1 MSSNNYNSKKSKGV
15 GLLTV
20 IGIVFIILK
29 LCGVIRWNWFWVLC
43 PFWVGVIGVIVSL
56 IIVFIMS
63 VMIKKSNKL

>member
-1 MSSNNYNSKKSKGV
+1 MSSNNYNSKNSKGV

-29 LCGVIRWNWFWVLC
+29 LCGVIRWKWFWVLC

-56 IIVFIMS
+56 IIAFIMA